1 VATSSNP
8 EASVTAHWPSK
19 FRARFWSHGLLA
31 YQATLIMFVLG
42 LVRPI
47 RNLLLALG
55 LVLAALA
62 VGWLIGVGFHFQP
75 YWQLFGAIPIAIV
88 LIGVVSALLG
98 YPRRTDLYDR
108 YRTGSESM
116 VLVADG
122 ILTFSFNSQIIRA
135 NVNDVT
141 RVSRFGSLSA
151 IEFTG
156 GRCVILPTAFVPHR
170 IGEGSGREVNKRW
183 SRPKA

>member
-1 VATSSNP
+1 VATQSTSG
-8 EASVTAHWPSK
+8 ASVTTHWPSK

-42 LVRPI
+42 LVRSI

-55 LVLAALA
+55 LVVGALG
-62 VGWLIGVGFHFQP
+62 VGWLIGLGFHFQP

-88 LIGVVSALLG
+88 LIGAASALLG
-98 YPRRTDLYDR
+98 YPRRTDFYDR
-108 YRTGSESM
+108 YAPGSESK
-116 VLVADG
+116 VLLADG
-122 ILTFSFNSQIIRA
+122 ILSFSFNSQIIRT
-135 NVNDVT
+135 NVSDVT
-141 RVSRFGSLSA
+141 RVSRFGELTA
-151 IEFTG
+151 IEFTS
-156 GRCVILPTAFVPHR
+156 GRCVIVPTAFVPHR